1 MLAEKKDKDIE
12 EKVDADDSEDNS
24 SDDEDLVPQ
33 KEKPD
38 VVMTD
43 AT

>member
-1 MLAEKKDKDIE
+1 MLAEKKDKDIDE
-12 EKVDADDSEDNS
+12 NVDADDSEDIS
-24 SDDEDLVPQ
+24 SDDEDLVLQ

-38 VVMTD
+38 AVMTD